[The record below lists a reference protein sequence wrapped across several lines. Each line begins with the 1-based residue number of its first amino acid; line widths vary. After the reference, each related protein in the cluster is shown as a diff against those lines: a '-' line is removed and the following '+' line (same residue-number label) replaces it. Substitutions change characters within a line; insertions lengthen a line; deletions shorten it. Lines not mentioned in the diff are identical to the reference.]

1 MRKNYY
7 GRRRWNSNRTNNK
20 SNDHS
25 KTIVTNRNN
34 NSAFAKYKELLD
46 KASKASDP
54 IDQMHLLQ
62 SAEHWLKVSK
72 DKED

>member
-7 GRRRWNSNRTNNK
+7 GRRRWNSNRNHNK
-20 SNDHS
+20 SNDNS
-25 KTIVTNRNN
+25 KTIVTTRNN

-46 KASKASDP
+46 KASKARDP
-54 IDQMHLLQ
+54 IEQMHLLQ

-72 DKED
+72 ES

>member
-7 GRRRWNSNRTNNK
+7 GRRRWNSNRNNNK
-20 SNDHS
+20 SNDNS
-25 KTIVTNRNN
+25 KTIVTTRNN

-46 KASKASDP
+46 RASKTDDS
-54 IDQMHLLQ
+54 IDKTKLLQ

-72 DKED
+72 EN

>member
-20 SNDHS
+20 SNEQS
-25 KTIVTNRNN
+25 KLIVTTRNN
-34 NSAFAKYKELLD
+34 TSAFAKYKELLD

-54 IDQMHLLQ
+54 IDQVNLLQ
-62 SAEHWLKVSK
+62 LAEHWLKVSN

>member
-7 GRRRWNSNRTNNK
+7 GRGRWDSNRNNNK
-20 SNDHS
+20 SNEHTR
-25 KTIVTNRNN
+25 TIVTTTNN

-46 KASKASDP
+46 KASKAHDP
-54 IDQMHLLQ
+54 IEQMHLLQ

-72 DKED
+72 ND

>member
-7 GRRRWNSNRTNNK
+7 GRRRWNSNRNNNK
-20 SNDHS
+20 SNEHTR
-25 KTIVTNRNN
+25 TIVTTTNN

-54 IDQMHLLQ
+54 IDQVNLLQ
-62 SAEHWLKVSK
+62 LAEHWLKVSN